1 MNESAIKRTLTAIVM
16 TDVVGYSRMMGEDEA
31 GTLQRLTQYRSDFI
45 DPTIALHRGRIV
57 DSIGDSLLLE
67 FGSVVDAAYCAIAL
81 QQTIA
86 DRNASLPD
94 PKRIKLRIGVNI
106 GDVIVKDRTLYGD
119 SVNVAARLQTL
130 AEAGG
135 ICFSSAAFEQVRGK
149 IDAEFADM
157 GAHQVKNIA
166 RPIEVFA
173 LSVQAIN
180 EIQRRSPP
188 KPAPSHRA
196 LVLSA
201 TAVVLLVAMGVSATY
216 FVRRSTK
223 IERAAQLGAILDA
236 TQAKLNERTRDK
248 LIEDYFAIGLHR
260 AFAIA
265 PKAQARWWTG
275 DWATSKAAEEKVL
288 ERCQIAYDEPC
299 VLAALDEAIAAPAG
313 ESPRPERDMPKV
325 RYSGDF
331 DPAQIPAI
339 RQLVSERADV
349 VGYLQAPEPK
359 AAAIHPRGIVAI
371 VTGATTQRRAETQA
385 LKLCNDN
392 DSRKEADGRCFLYAV
407 ANKIVLPQRWSV
419 SASRP

>member
-1 MNESAIKRTLTAIVM
+1 MNDSAIKRTLTAIVM
-16 TDVVGYSRMMGEDEA
+16 ADVVGYSRMMGEDEA
-31 GTLQRLTQYRSDFI
+31 GTLQRLTQYRSDVI
-45 DPTIALHRGRIV
+45 DPTIAFHRGRIV
-57 DSIGDSLLLE
+57 DSIGDSMFLE
-67 FGSVVDAAYCAIAL
+67 FGSIVDAAHCAIAL
-81 QQTIA
+81 QQTLA
-86 DRNASLPD
+86 DRNAPLPD
-94 PKRIKLRIGVNI
+94 PKRINFRIGVNI
-106 GDVIVKDRTLYGD
+106 GDVIVKDRTLFGD

-135 ICFSSAAFEQVRGK
+135 ICFSSAAYEQVRGK

-157 GAHQVKNIA
+157 GAHQVKNIT

-173 LSVQAIN
+173 LSVQAIS
-180 EIQRRSPP
+180 EMQRRSLP
-188 KPAPSHRA
+188 KPASSRRA

-201 TAVVLLVAMGVSATY
+201 VGAVLLVALGVSTTY
-216 FVRRSTK
+216 FMRRSTK
-223 IERAAQLGAILDA
+223 IERTAQLGTILDA
-236 TQAKLNERTRDK
+236 TQAKLNERTRAK

-265 PKAQARWWTG
+265 PKAQARWWSG
-275 DWATSKAAEEKVL
+275 DWSTSTAAEEKVL

-299 VLAALDEAIAAPAG
+299 ALAALDEAIAPPAG
-313 ESPRPERDMPKV
+313 ETPRRGRDMPKV

-359 AAAIHPRGIVAI
+359 AAAIHPRGIITI
-371 VTGATTQRRAETQA
+371 VTGATTQRHAETRA

-392 DSRKEADGRCFLYAV
+392 DSRKEVDGPCFLYAV
-407 ANKIVLPQRWSV
+407 ANKIVLPQRRTVSV
-419 SASRP
+419 SRP